1 MHWLHSRVWEVMQVA
16 KQRFDIGVLL
26 EHGQDCEAIG
36 RTDDG
41 VQAQDWQ
48 LGMRAM
54 ETADSHA
61 RGLRGSGQSIGPM
74 PCLPKGWV
82 PSERALGIRR
92 VQQGGA

>member
-16 KQRFDIGVLL
+16 KQWFDIGVLL

-41 VQAQDWQ
+41 VQAQDWH

-54 ETADSHA
+54 ETAGSHA
-61 RGLRGSGQSIGPM
+61 RGLGGSGQCIGPT
-74 PCLPKGWV
+74 PCLPKG
-82 PSERALGIRR
+82 
-92 VQQGGA
+92 